1 VSARKKKKKTK
12 EATGPVSAFWG
23 LFKTLGIAVGIAIV
37 VRTFL
42 FEPFSIPSASMYPGL
57 LVGDYLFVSK
67 YSYGYSNYSYPLSPD
82 LYKGRIL
89 EGQPTRGD
97 VVVFRQPANT
107 SKDFIKRIVGL
118 PGDRIEYRGG
128 ILHIN
133 GKPVR
138 RRLEKKAWGFVD
150 FVYRDDGSVVKQF
163 GRPAQQLVVGVLYRE
178 WLPGETASAG
188 HHILLC
194 GRGVRIPFTL
204 FDEDEDW
211 RNQPENANKP
221 KNQGPLA
228 RWVRGQLSLRAN
240 RDWQNSCGRQ
250 GDPEARNERFPPVR
264 KGHFFMMGDNR
275 DNSTDSRLTL
285 GQVPFANLIG
295 RAEFRFFSSDGT
307 ARLWEVWKWPSAI
320 RFNRLFTGIE

>member
-1 VSARKKKKKTK
+1 MSAKKKKKK
-12 EATGPVSAFWG
+12 AKQATGPVSAFWG

-37 VRTFL
+37 IRTFL

-82 LYKGRIL
+82 LYKGRIM
-89 EGQPTRGD
+89 EGQPKRGD
-97 VVVFRQPANT
+97 VVVFRQPVNT
-107 SKDFIKRIVGL
+107 SRDFIKRVVGL

-133 GKPVR
+133 DQPVR
-138 RRLEKKAWGFVD
+138 RKLERKAWGYID
-150 FVYRDDGSVVKQF
+150 FAYLDDGTVIRQF
-163 GRPAQQLVVGVLYRE
+163 GRPVRQLVVGVLYRE
-178 WLPGETASAG
+178 WLPGESASEG

-194 GRGVRIPFTL
+194 GRGVRIPFSL
-204 FDEDEDW
+204 MDADKKWQD
-211 RNQPENANKP
+211 AGNK
-221 KNQGPLA
+221 KETGPLA
-228 RWVRGQLSLRAN
+228 RWVRDQLDRRAG

-250 GDPEARNERFPPVR
+250 NDPEARNERFPPVR
-264 KGHFFMMGDNR
+264 KGHYFMMGDNR

-320 RFNRLFTGIE
+320 RFGRLFTGIE